1 MSRAQAESNS
11 QAYTLPQLAE
21 LSGIDY
27 RTLHNWQKRG
37 TVRAS
42 QEANGSGSV
51 SLFAEVDARH
61 LLILAELRRAGVEM
75 RVLET
80 VADSIWELA
89 RDIDDEQLLVV
100 SEGFASATSHAE
112 LSEHLPTDRASVIVR
127 VGLACKALTHRPPAA
142 RHAI

>member
-1 MSRAQAESNS
+1 MPRSESNPGS
-11 QAYTLPQLAE
+11 RAYTLPQLAE

-37 TVRAS
+37 TLRAS
-42 QEANGSGSV
+42 QEASGSGSV

-61 LLILAELRRAGVEM
+61 LLILAELRRSGVEM

-89 RDIDDEQLLVV
+89 RDINDEQLLVI
-100 SEGFASATSHAE
+100 SGGFASATSHAE

-127 VGLACKALTHRPPAA
+127 VGQACRALAPHSPAA
-142 RHAI
+142 RPAI